1 MLLIHR
7 FLVSMCMICI
17 GLRMYGFLEDK
28 IIKKFCKEM
37 NLTKLEQAK
46 ANVKD
51 ENDHQLIVDEEQKKL
66 EEEK

>member
-1 MLLIHR
+1 
-7 FLVSMCMICI
+7 
-17 GLRMYGFLEDK
+17 MYGFLEDK

>member
-1 MLLIHR
+1 
-7 FLVSMCMICI
+7 MCMICI

-37 NLTKLEQAK
+37 NLAKLEQTK
-46 ANVKD
+46 ATGQED
-51 ENDHQLIVDEEQKKL
+51 ENDHQLIVAEDQQKQ